1 MSFDRLAFLL
11 NRLLPRR
18 WRWGHSVGGGFFFG
32 GFYRLLVVAADEGQ
46 AGTRHNEGQ
55 EQIADSCNVNRGVMR
70 ALASRNGNET
80 VQSPV

>member
-1 MSFDRLAFLL
+1 MLSFSIAYS
-11 NRLLPRR
+11 P
-18 WRWGHSVGGGFFFG
+18 GGGGGGTRSAVGFFFR